1 MCITR
6 QNSSVMRVLNVSK
19 MSKLKKS
26 SKNNGFLS
34 FAPPPSQFSNQFCD
48 EWRAYNRLNYLLN
61 KILGGFLLAT
71 TSVWSMLKH
80 KINL

>member
-1 MCITR
+1 
-6 QNSSVMRVLNVSK
+6 MRVLAK
-19 MSKLKKS
+19 YKILKNEDMK
-26 SKNNGFLS
+26 KAMRNGGFLS

-48 EWRAYNRLNYLLN
+48 EWRAYTTLKYLLN